1 MSKKP
6 KWEINFQ
13 PVSVKMTD
21 GSVLTGMVNIRSF
34 PRLSDFFREGD
45 DEFVVVVEDQEDPPR
60 VVIVNKSYIMWVVAN
75 PATGK

>member
-6 KWEINFQ
+6 HWEINFQ

-45 DEFVVVVEDQEDPPR
+45 DPFIVVVEDRDDR
-60 VVIVNKSYIMWVVAN
+60 VVIVNKSYIMWAVAN
-75 PATGK
+75 PAPGK